1 MHEKKNRSKDRRKS
15 GKENMRRYVGVKS
28 AINGRLANSYQTH
41 LILQNIMSDIN
52 SAKSDMLKPN
62 ISTFRVVSAMVIF
75 A

>member
-1 MHEKKNRSKDRRKS
+1 
-15 GKENMRRYVGVKS
+15 MRRYVGVKS